1 MSAHL
6 IDIDD
11 KDGQVV
17 DRNYYCSDTCAKTD
31 EKYNGWNGCHEIF
44 TWEICENCSKELVWY
59 DEEEKTYKIGSLAI
73 GGEHAGYWSLWGTY
87 LCYSC
92 GAYCETLDEDD

>member
-59 DEEEKTYKIGSLAI
+59 DEDEKTYKIGSLEIA
-73 GGEHAGYWSLWGTY
+73 GEHAGYWSLWGTY